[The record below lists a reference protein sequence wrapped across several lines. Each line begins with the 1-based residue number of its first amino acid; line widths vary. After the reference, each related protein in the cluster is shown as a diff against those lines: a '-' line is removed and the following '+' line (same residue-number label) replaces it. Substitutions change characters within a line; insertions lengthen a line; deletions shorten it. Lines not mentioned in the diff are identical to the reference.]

1 MKPAGTAAS
10 VEPVTGLSARR
21 IIAMTRDEFGERYDA
36 AGRKKGVA
44 VTARE
49 GMYAYAKYG
58 CDAVGGEIDRL
69 PDMKTVV
76 AAIDFHGQLRAIGT
90 AYSEA
95 LYAAKA
101 ANRAGTMVIDFSA
114 DAGAG
119 VEETMHTVVQG
130 MGATALRDTPRS
142 ADAEMVAAL
151 AKRLHQLAQNDK
163 NDDSTLIARELEK
176 MSAAITAAAPI
187 LGRLPESSAAP
198 VREMLKDLV
207 SDLENKDIIDW

>member
-1 MKPAGTAAS
+1 MSNLSGKPNILAILTLTTLLAIATTLTSCNSKPPVVQPVAPKGDSVSHRGAVSVTICSATVAEGGVDMKPAGTAAS

-114 DAGAG
+114 D
-119 VEETMHTVVQG
+119 
-130 MGATALRDTPRS
+130 
-142 ADAEMVAAL
+142 
-151 AKRLHQLAQNDK
+151 
-163 NDDSTLIARELEK
+163 
-176 MSAAITAAAPI
+176 
-187 LGRLPESSAAP
+187 
-198 VREMLKDLV
+198 
-207 SDLENKDIIDW
+207 